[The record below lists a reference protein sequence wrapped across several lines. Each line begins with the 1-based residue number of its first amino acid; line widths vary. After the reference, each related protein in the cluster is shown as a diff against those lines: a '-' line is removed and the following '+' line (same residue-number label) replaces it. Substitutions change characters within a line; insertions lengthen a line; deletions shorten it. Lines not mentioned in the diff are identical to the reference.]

1 MALVSLPLIFWATRD
16 TPTTVVDIL
25 KISMRPLLCIV
36 TGAAV
41 TWSAWSLIH
50 LLTQPLVR
58 LTVACAILFGVHAF
72 VLRFVM
78 GQKATYANCSRALP
92 SSTPQSQSGGQK
104 RPNPNLHEC
113 LDGRRA
119 PGFLNHAEKRHS
131 ITLLRSK
138 KRIEVG

>member
-78 GQKATYANCSRALP
+78 GQKATYRELFKSFAVID
-92 SSTPQSQSGGQK
+92 STESVRRTEATESQFT
-104 RPNPNLHEC
+104 RMP
-113 LDGRRA
+113 
-119 PGFLNHAEKRHS
+119 
-131 ITLLRSK
+131 
-138 KRIEVG
+138 